1 MNKREA
7 RLPISDSRLPNER
20 ERASSI
26 RQSAIGNWKSFL
38 WHSLMLA
45 LAAIFLFPFLWMIL
59 TSIKTDQEIAEG
71 KLVPNLPRFHS
82 TGSFDIYELQVRT
95 LDAHIH
101 AIPAQW
107 RLEFGNATLMKS
119 P

>member
-1 MNKREA
+1 MNKREPEF
-7 RLPISDSRLPNER
+7 PISDFRLPNER

-26 RQSAIGNWKSFL
+26 RQSIRYRSGPIGNWKTFL

-82 TGSFDIYELQVRT
+82 TGSFDIYKLQVR
-95 LDAHIH
+95 
-101 AIPAQW
+101 
-107 RLEFGNATLMKS
+107 
-119 P
+119 